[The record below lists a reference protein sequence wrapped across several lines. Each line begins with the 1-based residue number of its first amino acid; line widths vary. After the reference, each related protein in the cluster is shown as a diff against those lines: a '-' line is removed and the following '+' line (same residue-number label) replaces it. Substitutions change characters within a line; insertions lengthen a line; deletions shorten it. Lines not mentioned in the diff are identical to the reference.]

1 MTVELNKG
9 DVLSRL
15 NLTPMIDVVFLLLIF
30 FTIATRFESDER
42 ELSVVLPEAS
52 EAAPMTRKVKDLTIN
67 VDAKGQIVIQGET
80 VTLDELRDRLRQA
93 ATNNPGRQRVIVYG
107 DHRVPYQYVADVFNL
122 CAATGCEAVPAAQ
135 EPKS

>member
-1 MTVELNKG
+1 MTVQLSKG
-9 DVLSRL
+9 NVLDKL

-52 EAAPMTRKVKDLTIN
+52 EAMPMTKKTKDISVN
-67 VDAKGQIVIQGET
+67 VDANGQVVIQGE
-80 VTLDELRDRLRQA
+80 VLTLPELRERLQQA
-93 ATNNPGRQRVIVYG
+93 SVNNPGRQRVIVYG
-107 DHRVPYQYVADVFNL
+107 DHRVPYEHVAAVFDL

-135 EPKS
+135 PKE